1 MLAIA
6 LIVLGIITRFIPHT
20 SNFTPVIAI
29 ALFSGFYLNKKY
41 AILIP
46 LSLMIVSDLFLGTHN
61 MIIFTWGSVALIAIF
76 GIIMQ
81 KRKSALVIAGS
92 SLTCAILF
100 FLITNFGVWLAG
112 WYTHTF
118 AGLINCYTMAIPFFR
133 STLLSTLSYT
143 AVLFG
148 TYEFIA
154 KRVKNTRFA
163 SVLLTR

>member
-6 LIVLGIITRFIPHT
+6 LIVLGIIARFIPHI
-20 SNFTPVIAI
+20 SNFTPVVAI

-41 AILIP
+41 AIWIP
-46 LSLMIVSDLFLGTHN
+46 LSLMIISDLFLGIHSV
-61 MIIFTWGSVALIAIF
+61 IIFTWGSIVLIAIL
-76 GIIMQ
+76 GIIQQ
-81 KRKSALVIAGS
+81 KRKSASVIAGS
-92 SLTCAILF
+92 SLASAVLF

-118 AGLINCYTMAIPFFR
+118 AGLVNCYSMAIPFFR
-133 STLLSTLSYT
+133 NTLLSTLSYT

-154 KRVKNTRFA
+154 KRVRNTRFA
-163 SVLLTR
+163 FVLLTK